1 MKASIRKS
9 LFAAGL
15 LALFGLAGCSGT
27 PVRFDAGA
35 RPAGGEIDYSRG
47 RSLSA
52 SASGFQL
59 LLFIPININDR
70 QERAWQLL
78 RGQAGGDYI
87 TDVKIQESWTW
98 AFIGTVYK
106 TTLEA
111 TAYPRKT
118 Q

>member
-1 MKASIRKS
+1 MNVRRF
-9 LFAAGL
+9 LCVAGL
-15 LALFGLAGCSGT
+15 LALLGLAGCSGA
-27 PVRFDAGA
+27 PVRLGEGA
-35 RPAGGEIDYSRG
+35 RPAAGEVDYSRG
-47 RSLSA
+47 RTLSA

-59 LLFIPININDR
+59 LLFIPINVNDR

-118 Q
+118 P